1 MRRLWLILAS
11 SMLLLSGC
19 GFHLRGQ
26 QDYAFKRL
34 YISAPADMQARMRR
48 LIEGGS
54 DTVVVPDASGA
65 DAVLTVTES
74 GGERTLTLNLQGIV
88 QEYELVDTF
97 SYRLTT
103 PSGQTLI
110 APSTIR
116 MNRSLTYST
125 QFFLAKSTEADLL
138 YADMRSDAAD
148 QLIRRLSV
156 VRSLNSTLPGI
167 NPRGPLPT
175 PPF

>member
-11 SMLLLSGC
+11 SVLLLSAC
-19 GFHLRGQ
+19 GFHLKGEQ
-26 QDYAFKRL
+26 NYAFKRL

-54 DTVVVPDASGA
+54 DTVVVTDRKDA
-65 DAVLTVTES
+65 DAILTVSTS
-74 GGERTLTLNLQGIV
+74 SNQRTLTMSLAGV
-88 QEYELVDTF
+88 AQEYELVSYF
-97 SYRLTT
+97 SYQVSAQDGRVL
-103 PSGQTLI
+103 L
-110 APSTIR
+110 APSTLR
-116 MNRSLTYST
+116 MNRSLTYSD
-125 QFFLAKSTEADLL
+125 QYYLAKSTEADLL

-148 QLIRRLSV
+148 QLVRRLAV
-156 VRSLNSTLPGI
+156 VRNFNSTVPGI